1 MKLNQ
6 FRKVG
11 YTEDGCTA
19 YECLLCGKGAEARYM
34 GFTYC
39 SHCGTKW
46 DGELK
51 WDENAS
57 YEKKRLGLG
66 SPLREA
72 SNPEYRGVIS
82 TWRIDT
88 KHNTFGDTE
97 WDESGL
103 CLRYPAAAALR
114 RLREERR
121 VHAPRR
127 AAELKE
133 DFLDDDAPLPSVEVR
148 LMLVPSPRLP
158 LP

>member
-1 MKLNQ
+1 MKLNK
-6 FRKVG
+6 FRKVR
-11 YTEDGCTA
+11 YTDDGCTE

-57 YEKKRLGLG
+57 YEKKRLGHG
-66 SPLREA
+66 SQPREA
-72 SNPEYRGVIS
+72 TNPEFRGVIS
-82 TWRIDT
+82 TWCIDT
-88 KHNTFGDTE
+88 KVNLFGNSE
-97 WDESGL
+97 WEKGIPL
-103 CLRYPAAAALR
+103 PWPAAAALR

-127 AAELKE
+127 AVKLKE
-133 DFLDDDAPLPSVEVR
+133 EFLDDGDPLPGFEVR
-148 LMLVPSPRLP
+148 LRLVPSPRLP